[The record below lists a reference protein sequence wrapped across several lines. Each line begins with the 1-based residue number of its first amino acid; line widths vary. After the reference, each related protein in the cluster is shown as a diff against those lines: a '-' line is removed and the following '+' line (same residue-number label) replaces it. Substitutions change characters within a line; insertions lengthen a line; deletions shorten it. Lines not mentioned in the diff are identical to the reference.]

1 MWLPATLSQPLLLP
15 GAQRDDLQEADGKAL
30 ERPQGWDVPPEK
42 GAVPLQSHTGRQSQ
56 GPPTKASSSPS
67 TSPSETPPQAGAIP
81 PPPQLSPFWVK
92 TLMYSLF
99 SKKSPRGYKNS
110 QQAPV
115 SLRSLTFFHW
125 EFVYSQ
131 P

>member
-1 MWLPATLSQPLLLP
+1 MTYKRQMAKPWRDPKAGTCLLRRGLCPSSPMQGDRVKVPLL
-15 GAQRDDLQEADGKAL
+15 K
-30 ERPQGWDVPPEK
+30 
-42 GAVPLQSHTGRQSQ
+42 
-56 GPPTKASSSPS
+56 
-67 TSPSETPPQAGAIP
+67 TPPHPAPAPPKRLPRLGPSP

>member
-1 MWLPATLSQPLLLP
+1 MHP
-15 GAQRDDLQEADGKAL
+15 G
-30 ERPQGWDVPPEK
+30 PSWVPPPK
-42 GAVPLQSHTGRQSQ
+42 PPSSPRDYPSNTPPRAGAVPC
-56 GPPTKASSSPS
+56 PPALH
-67 TSPSETPPQAGAIP
+67 G
-81 PPPQLSPFWVK
+81 SPFWVK

-99 SKKSPRGYKNS
+99 SKRSPRGYKNS

-115 SLRSLTFFHW
+115 SRRSLTFFHW

>member
-1 MWLPATLSQPLLLP
+1 MTYKRQMAKPWRAPDAGTCLLRRGLCTPVPCRETESRSPYQSPHPHPAPAPPKRLARLGPAP
-15 GAQRDDLQEADGKAL
+15 
-30 ERPQGWDVPPEK
+30 RPRS
-42 GAVPLQSHTGRQSQ
+42 A
-56 GPPTKASSSPS
+56 
-67 TSPSETPPQAGAIP
+67 
-81 PPPQLSPFWVK
+81 QLSPFWVK

-99 SKKSPRGYKNS
+99 SKRSPRGYKNS

>member
-1 MWLPATLSQPLLLP
+1 MTYKRQMAKPWRAPHAGMCLLKRGLCTP
-15 GAQRDDLQEADGKAL
+15 VPRREA
-30 ERPQGWDVPPEK
+30 
-42 GAVPLQSHTGRQSQ
+42 QSQ
-56 GPPTKASSSPS
+56 GPPTKAPSSPS
-67 TSPSETPPQAGAIP
+67 TKHLPRLSTSPHPCSAR
-81 PPPQLSPFWVK
+81 LSPFRVK

-99 SKKSPRGYKNS
+99 SKRSPRGYKNS

>member
-1 MWLPATLSQPLLLP
+1 MTYKRQMAKPWRAPDPGTCLL
-15 GAQRDDLQEADGKAL
+15 K
-30 ERPQGWDVPPEK
+30 K
-42 GAVPLQSHTGRQSQ
+42 GAVHPSPTQGHRVKVPL
-56 GPPTKASSSPS
+56 PK
-67 TSPSETPPQAGAIP
+67 P
-81 PPPQLSPFWVK
+81 PPHPAPAPLKRLPGLGPSPRPCSARLSPFWVK

-99 SKKSPRGYKNS
+99 SKRSPRGYKNS